1 MVRTRLLMSLIIF
14 AIMLFCIS
22 IVKNKSRIIEKSIE
36 SKQKNISSIKNDL
49 YETQLD
55 YFYLS
60 SSENLFKTMSNF
72 NGYEFKPLD
81 ISNIYSNFDEY
92 LNEKSKTTKTFKKI
106 EKKIQKKQ

>member
-1 MVRTRLLMSLIIF
+1 
-14 AIMLFCIS
+14 
-22 IVKNKSRIIEKSIE
+22 
-36 SKQKNISSIKNDL
+36 
-49 YETQLD
+49 
-55 YFYLS
+55 
-60 SSENLFKTMSNF
+60 MSNF